1 MYTAAGNFIQSINQI
16 TLIMKR
22 IYFLLIAAF
31 ITTTTFAQNKDLS
44 SNGDDTFNHEIEY
57 SRPGKYHQLLA
68 DLVGSWNFKGSH
80 FEWTDSV
87 TSKVAIHLFGTAVRK
102 SFANGRF
109 FIVNMTTGG
118 KIQLPI
124 QDGKMIDGYGKGIQ
138 TEGYDNVK
146 NKYQISYIN
155 NHLGSDIWNFEGTY
169 DSTIRTITFDGEIEL
184 VPGKKTKNHF
194 LFIFIDQDHY
204 KWELDEEENGKYRK
218 ASEMNFTRVKGK

>member
-1 MYTAAGNFIQSINQI
+1 
-16 TLIMKR
+16 MKR
-22 IYFLLIAAF
+22 ISFLLIAAF
-31 ITTTTFAQNKDLS
+31 ITTSSFAQSKNS
-44 SNGDDTFNHEIEY
+44 TSTGDDTSNQEIEY

-68 DLVGSWNFKGSH
+68 DLVGSWSFKGSH
-80 FEWTDSV
+80 FEWIDSV
-87 TSKVAIHLFGTAVRK
+87 TSKIAINLFGTVVRK

-109 FIVNMTTGG
+109 FIVTMTTGG

-169 DSTIRTITFDGEIEL
+169 DSTTRTITFDGEIEL

-204 KWELDEEENGKYRK
+204 KWELDEKENGKYRK
-218 ASEMNFTRVKGK
+218 ASEMSFTRVKEK

>member
-1 MYTAAGNFIQSINQI
+1 
-16 TLIMKR
+16 MKPGH
-22 IYFLLIAAF
+22 ILLIAAF
-31 ITTTTFAQNKDLS
+31 ITTAAFAQKKDS
-44 SNGDDTFNHEIEY
+44 SSIGDNTSNQEIEY
-57 SRPGKYHQLLA
+57 SRPGKYHHLLA
-68 DLVGSWNFKGSH
+68 DLVGSWNFRGSH
-80 FEWTDSV
+80 FEWIDSV
-87 TSKVAIHLFGTAVRK
+87 TSKVSINLFGTAVRT

-124 QDGKMIDGYGKGIQ
+124 QDGKMIDDYGKGIQ

-169 DSTIRTITFDGEIEL
+169 DSTTRTITFDGEIEL

-204 KWELDEEENGKYRK
+204 KWEFDEEENGKYRK
-218 ASEMNFTRVKGK
+218 ASEMNFTRVKKK